1 MKCLEE
7 IIIKWLTW
15 QLGSCRNGNN
25 ISSVLTHFDMLIF
38 KRLLRNLHQGL
49 FLLLLSQNRALFSE
63 ITIIPSSEIE
73 K

>member
-1 MKCLEE
+1 MKYLKE
-7 IIIKWLTW
+7 IIKKCLTW

-25 ISSVLTHFDMLIF
+25 FSSVLTHFDMLK
-38 KRLLRNLHQGL
+38 KRLLSNLDQRL
-49 FLLLLSQNRALFSE
+49 FLSQNRALFSE

>member
-15 QLGSCRNGNN
+15 QFGSCRNGNSF
-25 ISSVLTHFDMLIF
+25 SSVLTHFDMLIF
-38 KRLLRNLHQGL
+38 KRLLSNLHQGL
-49 FLLLLSQNRALFSE
+49 FFLMSQNRALSSE